1 MKNVKISDITL
12 RECVRTRSLSF
23 KERVEIYRAF
33 REKGL
38 TFKSVL

>member
-1 MKNVKISDITL
+1 MKDHPTEAE
-12 RECVRTRSLSF
+12 RAMAAERF